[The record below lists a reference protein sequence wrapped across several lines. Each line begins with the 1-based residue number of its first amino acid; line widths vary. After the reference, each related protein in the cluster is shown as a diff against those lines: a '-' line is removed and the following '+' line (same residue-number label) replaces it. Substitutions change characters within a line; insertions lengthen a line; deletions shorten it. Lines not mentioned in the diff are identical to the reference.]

1 MVHCSS
7 LDAICRE
14 FGPIRVDV
22 LGKISMAVLSGL
34 DYLYVQHHIMH
45 RDIKPSNV
53 LVNSKGHVKICDFGV
68 SSELVNSIANTFVG
82 TSTYMAPERIQGG
95 AYSIKSDIWSFGL
108 TILELATGNY
118 PFAQTAR
125 LEDEPSKP
133 KLLTLAGEEDAAEE
147 PEMIGEEVEAEADD
161 EEEEDEDEDEDE
173 EDDEDDEEDEDE
185 EEDEEEAER
194 GEDEAATHDDRD
206 KGKEVEE
213 EQQPYQLPQL
223 DLEGDSEDDDDSPHP
238 LGIVELLQ
246 RIVHEPSPRLPKS
259 DAFPSILDAMIQKC
273 LMKKP
278 DERPT
283 PGEILVR
290 CNLYTVLL

>member
-1 MVHCSS
+1 
-7 LDAICRE
+7 
-14 FGPIRVDV
+14 
-22 LGKISMAVLSGL
+22 MAVLSGL

-53 LVNSKGHVKICDFGV
+53 LVNSKGEVKICDFGV

-118 PFAQTAR
+118 PFAQSTR
-125 LEDEPSKP
+125 LEDNSNRPL
-133 KLLTLAGEEDAAEE
+133 LLTYGEEEVAETEEAEAAGEEEE
-147 PEMIGEEVEAEADD
+147 GEEADD
-161 EEEEDEDEDEDE
+161 EEEDEDED
-173 EDDEDDEEDEDE
+173 DEDDEEE
-185 EEDEEEAER
+185 EEDGEEEEGEAER
-194 GEDEAATHDDRD
+194 REDEADGQSSSDD
-206 KGKEVEE
+206 KGKTVAENATENGEENAEEDVPEE
-213 EQQPYQLPQL
+213 ERPYQLPQL

-273 LMKKP
+273 LIKKP
-278 DERPT
+278 DDRPT

-290 CNLYTVLL
+290 LCSDLALT